1 MIMQVEI
8 DDKTISVDATVLG
21 ELLEVLP
28 SDVPAL
34 MREHAITSVCERG
47 IDADEGE
54 FRLSFFYRNR
64 RARLSVDGSGHVL
77 RRSIIDFGDRPLP
90 RALHGPG
97 ANRAKR
103 AAPEQP

>member
-1 MIMQVEI
+1 MQVEL
-8 DDKTISVDATVLG
+8 DDKTISVDATILG

-47 IDADEGE
+47 IDAHEGE

-64 RARLSVDGSGHVL
+64 RARLSFDGSGQVL

-90 RALHGPG
+90 RALHSQG
-97 ANRAKR
+97 ADRTR
-103 AAPEQP
+103 RVAAEHP